1 MINYILWD
9 IDNTL
14 LNFDLAE
21 EASMI
26 NGFEKFGIKVTDE
39 NALPSYKKINDKYW
53 KRLENGEID
62 RDEVLLGRFR
72 EFFTKYNI
80 DYDDNLVENFNLN
93 FQKELGRQVFF
104 HDHAKEV
111 LNELK
116 NNYKQ
121 YAVTNGSK
129 IAQTGKITNSGLDK
143 ILDDV
148 FISEDLGVDKPNKA
162 FFDKIFEKIG
172 STNKKEYI
180 LIGDSLTSDIRGANN
195 AAIKNIWF
203 NPNTNINETKIKVD
217 FDIKDLSEVPG
228 ILKRID
234 V

>member
-39 NALPSYKKINDKYW
+39 NALLGYKKINDKYW

-93 FQKELGRQVFF
+93 F
-104 HDHAKEV
+104 
-111 LNELK
+111 
-116 NNYKQ
+116 
-121 YAVTNGSK
+121 
-129 IAQTGKITNSGLDK
+129 
-143 ILDDV
+143 
-148 FISEDLGVDKPNKA
+148 
-162 FFDKIFEKIG
+162 
-172 STNKKEYI
+172 
-180 LIGDSLTSDIRGANN
+180 
-195 AAIKNIWF
+195 
-203 NPNTNINETKIKVD
+203 
-217 FDIKDLSEVPG
+217 
-228 ILKRID
+228 
-234 V
+234 

>member
-1 MINYILWD
+1 MVHNVY
-9 IDNTL
+9 
-14 LNFDLAE
+14 
-21 EASMI
+21 
-26 NGFEKFGIKVTDE
+26 
-39 NALPSYKKINDKYW
+39 
-53 KRLENGEID
+53 
-62 RDEVLLGRFR
+62 
-72 EFFTKYNI
+72 
-80 DYDDNLVENFNLN
+80 
-93 FQKELGRQVFF
+93 
-104 HDHAKEV
+104 
-111 LNELK
+111 
-116 NNYKQ
+116 
-121 YAVTNGSK
+121 
-129 IAQTGKITNSGLDK
+129 DK

>member
-1 MINYILWD
+1 MIKYILWD

-129 IAQTGKITNSGLDK
+129 IAQTGKITNSGLD
-143 ILDDV
+143 
-148 FISEDLGVDKPNKA
+148 NKA

>member
-1 MINYILWD
+1 MIKYILWD

-143 ILDDV
+143 
-148 FISEDLGVDKPNKA
+148 KA